1 MPKSEIRSTA
11 RARRGL
17 ARLWIGAALALA
29 AASSSVNAQELN
41 PAAYTPSPIGV
52 NVVTLASGYNRG
64 DLAFDP
70 SGPIDEAK
78 AEITAS
84 TLGYIR
90 TLSVAGRSANVAL
103 IVPYVVG
110 DLEGLY
116 IGEPAS
122 AHRSGLGDANFRFAV
137 NLYGAQAMDP
147 REFKSYRPRTLI
159 GASLLVRT
167 PTGQYDPAKLINI
180 GTNRWAFKPEIGF
193 VHVMERWA
201 IDAYVGGWFFTDNT
215 EFFGG
220 MTRAQNPI
228 LSTQAHVRYGLS
240 RKAWVAMD
248 GNFWWGGQ
256 TEFDGVPND
265 DIQQNSRIGV
275 TFAFRPSARHSVRIA
290 ASRGAFTRIGG
301 DFDSIGVSYSYT
313 WLGKR

>member
-1 MPKSEIRSTA
+1 MRPWIRTA
-11 RARRGL
+11 SV
-17 ARLWIGAALALA
+17 LALL
-29 AASSSVNAQELN
+29 SSLSSALNAQELN
-41 PAAYTPSPIGV
+41 PAAYTPAPVGV
-52 NVVTLASGYNRG
+52 NVVTLASGHNRG

-70 SGPIDEAK
+70 SGPIDEAS

-90 TLSVAGRSANVAL
+90 TLSVAGRAANVAL

-116 IGEPAS
+116 LGEPAS
-122 AHRSGLGDANFRFAV
+122 AHRSGLGDTALRLTV
-137 NLYGAQAMDP
+137 NLLGARAMTP
-147 REFKSYRPRTLI
+147 KEFRGYRPRTLI
-159 GASLLVRT
+159 GASLTVKA

-180 GTNRWAFKPEIGF
+180 GTNRWAFKPEFGF
-193 VHVMERWA
+193 VHVMGNWA

-215 EFFGG
+215 DFLGG
-220 MTRAQNPI
+220 MTRAQDPI
-228 LSTQAHVRYGLS
+228 LSTQAHVRYGFS
-240 RKAWVAMD
+240 RKVWAAVD
-248 GNFWWGGQ
+248 GNFWWGGRS
-256 TEFDGVPND
+256 EFDGVPND
-265 DIQQNSRIGV
+265 DLQQNSRIGL

-313 WLGKR
+313 WLKRP